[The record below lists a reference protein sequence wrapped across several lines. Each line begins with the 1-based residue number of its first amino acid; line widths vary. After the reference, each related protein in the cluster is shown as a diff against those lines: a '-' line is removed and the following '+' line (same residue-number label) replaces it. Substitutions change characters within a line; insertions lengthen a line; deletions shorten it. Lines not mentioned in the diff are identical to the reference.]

1 MILTLTADVSCSEI
15 IFMTV
20 LIESRKN
27 FPDNIKAARLDGGKT
42 AASSSSPSP
51 HALIH
56 QLKIFSSNLC
66 GTQRSYS
73 GLFLNHTMYEAW
85 KAAVNPETA
94 SCETQP
100 LSI

>member
-42 AASSSSPSP
+42 AASSSSSV
-51 HALIH
+51 
-56 QLKIFSSNLC
+56 KRNLC
-66 GTQRSYS
+66 RSDSIVQVRKSQKVDLDAVFS
-73 GLFLNHTMYEAW
+73 GKHHQSPNENVHTNTIKLLA
-85 KAAVNPETA
+85 
-94 SCETQP
+94 QD
-100 LSI
+100 